1 MIPNNR
7 MQKKQAED
15 FVKEIDEESEIAF
28 QNTIAQWQQHKV
40 SGYDSSYQS
49 LRDAVVQSFLDAEN
63 EKEYDLDLNVGL
75 TLFEELNTN
84 IGFNLVLASDD
95 DIWRYLSC
103 VVFPDLTY
111 LRYPKPA
118 KGDIR
123 LNKKRFYSHTRRIW
137 VKTLW
142 WYVYLS
148 WQGSKEETYKVLK
161 DFGTDTISD
170 FIERPGKGYRVNM
183 FRELM
188 KQYSGIDAKTSDLFN
203 RIQKQNLV
211 NCRTVE
217 PALTENAEKGY
228 VKSLF
233 DQLDIVVNGE
243 TE

>member
-170 FIERPGKGYRVNM
+170 FIERPGKGYRVDM

-188 KQYSGIDAKTSDLFN
+188 KQYSGIDAKSSDLFN

>member
-170 FIERPGKGYRVNM
+170 FIERPGKGYRVDM

>member
-1 MIPNNR
+1 MAYWVSDNAIRAFENKILYDVAQPRQGLATTNN
-7 MQKKQAED
+7 D
-15 FVKEIDEESEIAF
+15 LF
-28 QNTIAQWQQHKV
+28 
-40 SGYDSSYQS
+40 
-49 LRDAVVQSFLDAEN
+49 LRFW
-63 EKEYDLDLNVGL
+63 
-75 TLFEELNTN
+75 FEVPVTN

-170 FIERPGKGYRVNM
+170 FIERPGKGYRVDM

-188 KQYSGIDAKTSDLFN
+188 KQYSGIDAKSSDLFN

>member
-188 KQYSGIDAKTSDLFN
+188 KQYSGIDAKSTDLFN

>member
-7 MQKKQAED
+7 IQKKQAED

-188 KQYSGIDAKTSDLFN
+188 KQYSGIDAKSSDLFN

>member
-7 MQKKQAED
+7 MLKKQAED

-103 VVFPDLTY
+103 VVFPD
-111 LRYPKPA
+111 
-118 KGDIR
+118 
-123 LNKKRFYSHTRRIW
+123 S
-137 VKTLW
+137 
-142 WYVYLS
+142 LS
-148 WQGSKEETYKVLK
+148 IAVDDVQTVLLEY
-161 DFGTDTISD
+161 FSAHW
-170 FIERPGKGYRVNM
+170 R
-183 FRELM
+183 
-188 KQYSGIDAKTSDLFN
+188 
-203 RIQKQNLV
+203 
-211 NCRTVE
+211 
-217 PALTENAEKGY
+217 
-228 VKSLF
+228 
-233 DQLDIVVNGE
+233 
-243 TE
+243 